1 MSAVGNETSQDA
13 NDEAETLVAN
23 LAASDFAL
31 RKRKQPIVAPA
42 LQPAS
47 NSNTMKK
54 SHSCGEL
61 SSLSSESTS
70 SGGEKRRSRRDIV
83 SSAVKLSSE
92 YFPAAT
98 QPYVLSAEPYL
109 AEGAEILELA
119 ISWLM
124 LVLELTYALCMFIW
138 TLLEPVHSEIFVL
151 LPSFFGLVICFFGG
165 SFMTTISAVEAYRLC
180 GYEATLRGLSQ
191 IYTDLRKVYQTY
203 NEQKAALP
211 PTSPVDRAIDGPA
224 EKSPEKFHMPDRAKS
239 THEQNVDVAVIFLRT
254 VDPNTFIEAVVG
266 VNMGLAAVLATLKLS
281 FAKTI
286 TLGQSLSK

>member
-1 MSAVGNETSQDA
+1 MIYDQLDSPRFECDFSNSGSAEEDLVGSLIAETFNDTNDA

-54 SHSCGEL
+54 SHS
-61 SSLSSESTS
+61 
-70 SGGEKRRSRRDIV
+70 RDIV

-180 GYEATLRGLSQ
+180 GYETTLRGL
-191 IYTDLRKVYQTY
+191 
-203 NEQKAALP
+203 
-211 PTSPVDRAIDGPA
+211 AIEGPA